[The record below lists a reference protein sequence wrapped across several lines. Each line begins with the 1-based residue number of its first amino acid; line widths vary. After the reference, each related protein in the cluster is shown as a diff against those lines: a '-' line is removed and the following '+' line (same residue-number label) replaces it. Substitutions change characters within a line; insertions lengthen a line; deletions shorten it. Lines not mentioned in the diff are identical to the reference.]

1 MFTIDVMSRVPVYEQ
16 LIKQVEDQVLKGIM
30 KEGDKMP
37 SVRSLSMEL
46 STNPNTI
53 QKAYMELDRRGILV
67 SIPGKGSFISVEAL
81 KIVGNQSK
89 EKLSDLKE
97 IVRKLAYAG
106 VSKSE
111 ITDMIEEVYKR
122 I

>member
-1 MFTIDVMSRVPVYEQ
+1 MFTIDVMSRMPVYEQ

-53 QKAYMELDRRGILV
+53 QKAYMELDRR
-67 SIPGKGSFISVEAL
+67 KGSFISAEAL
-81 KIVGNQSK
+81 KTVGNQSK

-111 ITDMIEEVYKR
+111 ITDMIEEVYKK

>member
-1 MFTIDVMSRVPVYEQ
+1 MFTIDVMSRMPVYEQ

-53 QKAYMELDRRGILV
+53 QKAYMELDRRGLLV
-67 SIPGKGSFISVEAL
+67 SVPGTGSFISAEAL

-89 EKLSDLKE
+89 EKFSDLKE

-111 ITDMIEEVYKR
+111 ITDMIEEVYKK

>member
-67 SIPGKGSFISVEAL
+67 SVPGKGFFISAEAL

-111 ITDMIEEVYKR
+111 ITDMIEEVYKK

>member
-1 MFTIDVMSRVPVYEQ
+1 MYRERA
-16 LIKQVEDQVLKGIM
+16 L
-30 KEGDKMP
+30 
-37 SVRSLSMEL
+37 
-46 STNPNTI
+46 
-53 QKAYMELDRRGILV
+53 
-67 SIPGKGSFISVEAL
+67 FISAEAL

-111 ITDMIEEVYKR
+111 ITDMIEEVYKK

>member
-1 MFTIDVMSRVPVYEQ
+1 MLLPYLPYIFLT
-16 LIKQVEDQVLKGIM
+16 
-30 KEGDKMP
+30 
-37 SVRSLSMEL
+37 EL
-46 STNPNTI
+46 
-53 QKAYMELDRRGILV
+53 L
-67 SIPGKGSFISVEAL
+67 EAL

-111 ITDMIEEVYKR
+111 ITDMIEEVYKK